1 MVLHGAPTDE
11 RKSGVER
18 PARRHG
24 RAPNEPLLLKGLVLL
39 EHTHLLLEKL
49 ALLQTLAFVFLA
61 LLFNTLDIRV
71 SDLAGMQK
79 LRDSQ
84 N

>member
-1 MVLHGAPTDE
+1 M
-11 RKSGVER
+11 
-18 PARRHG
+18 
-24 RAPNEPLLLKGLVLL
+24 LL
-39 EHTHLLLEKL
+39 EHTHLLLKKL
-49 ALLQTLAFVFLA
+49 TLLQTLAFVFLA